1 MLYTKGV
8 DHIGI
13 TVSDLQKSKDF
24 YVNGCGMTVIHEEES
39 SCGLADGT
47 FSLWLSTS
55 RDHPVKDN
63 KFDRNILGLDHWS
76 FKVTS
81 MEDLKEIEKTL
92 KSMNVEMEDNGITD
106 DDYGGTAIF
115 AKDPDGMKVEF
126 HLRN

>member
-1 MLYTKGV
+1 MSYTKGV

-24 YVNGCGMTVIHEEES
+24 YTKGCGMKIIMEHEGV
-39 SCGLADGT
+39 CGLSDET

-55 RDHPVKDN
+55 RDYQVKDN
-63 KFDRNILGLDHWS
+63 KFDRNVLGLDHWS

-81 MEDLKEIEKTL
+81 MQDLKEIEKTL
-92 KSMNVEMEDNGITD
+92 KSVNAEMEDSGITD

-126 HLRN
+126 HLR